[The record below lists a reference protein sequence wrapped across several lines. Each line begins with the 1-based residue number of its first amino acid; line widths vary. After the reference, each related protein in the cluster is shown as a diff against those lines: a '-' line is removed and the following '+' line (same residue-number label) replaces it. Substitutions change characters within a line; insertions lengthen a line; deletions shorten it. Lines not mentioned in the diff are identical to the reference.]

1 MGGIQEEEFM
11 EDEGQVEEDDITD
24 DGRRGE
30 GVEYDGLGDLRGQP
44 AMALRSILG
53 RWRTAWWRN
62 RSASGMRVDPMN
74 VSRWKHRRRDTPMV

>member
-44 AMALRSILG
+44 AM
-53 RWRTAWWRN
+53 
-62 RSASGMRVDPMN
+62 
-74 VSRWKHRRRDTPMV
+74 DTFQS